1 MINKVE
7 KMYDPQGIFGTY
19 KITNQDGTI
28 LYVPNDKANSD
39 YQEIQE
45 WAKIEGNNIIDN
57 GAQTMF
63 FGAAAFSQI
72 PFATTVP
79 LDAQITATAN
89 PLTFAIGNVNISANN
104 VIEVVA
110 ADPLDITSVMPTV
123 TTTVNITANSNALT
137 LNLGSSAISGDANI
151 TASSNALTTAS
162 TQPTVTGSAVVNV
175 EANPL
180 SFTVNDVGVIVW
192 NPIDPGPTNVWVEIK
207 PYGGTP

>member
-1 MINKVE
+1 
-7 KMYDPQGIFGTY
+7 
-19 KITNQDGTI
+19 
-28 LYVPNDKANSD
+28 
-39 YQEIQE
+39 
-45 WAKIEGNNIIDN
+45 
-57 GAQTMF
+57 MF
-63 FGAAAFSQI
+63 FGAAAFSEI

-79 LDAQITATAN
+79 LNAHITTTAN

-110 ADPLDITSVMPTV
+110 ADPLDITSTMPIV

-137 LNLGSSAISGDANI
+137 LSLGTPVISGDANI
-151 TASSNALTTAS
+151 TASSNALTSAS

-192 NPIDPGPTNVWVEIK
+192 NPIIPGPTNVWVEIK

>member
-1 MINKVE
+1 
-7 KMYDPQGIFGTY
+7 
-19 KITNQDGTI
+19 
-28 LYVPNDKANSD
+28 
-39 YQEIQE
+39 
-45 WAKIEGNNIIDN
+45 
-57 GAQTMF
+57 MF

-79 LDAQITATAN
+79 LNANITANAN
-89 PLTFAIGNVNISANN
+89 ALTFAIGNVNISANN

-137 LNLGSSAISGDANI
+137 LNLGSSVISGDANI
-151 TASSNALTTAS
+151 TATSNALTSAS

>member
-1 MINKVE
+1 
-7 KMYDPQGIFGTY
+7 
-19 KITNQDGTI
+19 
-28 LYVPNDKANSD
+28 
-39 YQEIQE
+39 
-45 WAKIEGNNIIDN
+45 
-57 GAQTMF
+57 MF

-89 PLTFAIGNVNISANN
+89 PLTIAIGNVNISANN

-137 LNLGSSAISGDANI
+137 LNLGSSAISGYANI

>member
-1 MINKVE
+1 MALTRIVN
-7 KMYDPQGIFGTY
+7 T
-19 KITNQDGTI
+19 
-28 LYVPNDKANSD
+28 D
-39 YQEIQE
+39 YQAIQE

-63 FGAAAFSQI
+63 FGAAAFSEI

-79 LDAQITATAN
+79 LNANITATAN

-110 ADPLDITSVMPTV
+110 ADPLDITSTMPTV

-137 LNLGSSAISGDANI
+137 LNLGTPVISGDANI
-151 TASSNALTTAS
+151 TASSNALTSAS

-192 NPIDPGPTNVWVEIK
+192 NPIIPGPTNVWVEIK